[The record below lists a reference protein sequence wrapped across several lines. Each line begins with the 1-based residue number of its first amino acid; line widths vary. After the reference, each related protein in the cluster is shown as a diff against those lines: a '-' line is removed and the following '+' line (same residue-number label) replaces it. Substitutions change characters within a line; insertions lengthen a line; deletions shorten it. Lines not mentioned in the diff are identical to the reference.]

1 MHFRNKL
8 KEIFSNNSVL
18 KSLKL
23 FASKFKNVWSEYKIW
38 KWIQILYFVILA
50 SYVSSKVGQDYS
62 VFCLLEYFILSEVF
76 ERISNNKLKYI
87 THFICLLLIGFQ
99 MHLLIFGKSYLSL
112 IMITNLDSIEDIS
125 GNASLYVIC
134 SILLL
139 IISGFPM
146 GKGKKSIDRKRN
158 CLPVLLSIELCL
170 TMIIGNLYSPIYAYA
185 DLIEQSVNQKKLA
198 KSLKES
204 DVSES
209 EFLRTCITDYYAKP
223 SDLVEKPNVVVI
235 FAEGISQNIIDDE
248 RNIMP
253 NIKKYESE
261 SINFANYFNHTF
273 ATYRGLIGQ
282 LYSGYQLNNY
292 DSNKLISVQSIFN
305 KNGYD
310 TSFINVEPN
319 NSTFCAYIDKLG
331 FDNVKGEISEA
342 INGMAKSISDKDA
355 FNKLYN
361 EMVEMSGNNYPFFIS
376 MYTVGTHATF
386 DSVDEKFEDGRSSEL
401 NKFYNLDYQFGQ
413 FMEKFENSELSDNTV
428 IIFTTDHCT
437 FVDDEYDMEF
447 PNYERPFSELDCVPF
462 FIYYKGN
469 TPTIIDAAGRN
480 SLDLAPTICD
490 FLDISSENYFLGV
503 SLFSDVENNTNYD
516 TVFQE
521 NQNYKSTR
529 GGRISELT
537 DAEKKAVVEG
547 ITRYF
552 SISSDR

>member
-1 MHFRNKL
+1 MRLRKKL
-8 KEIFSNNSVL
+8 KELFSNNSVL
-18 KSLKL
+18 ERLKL
-23 FASKFKNVWSEYKIW
+23 FASKFENVWSEYKIW
-38 KWIQILYFVILA
+38 KWIQILYFVVLA
-50 SYVSSKVGQDYS
+50 SYVTSKVGQDYS
-62 VFCLLEYFILSEVF
+62 IFCLLEYFILSEVF

-139 IISGFPM
+139 IISGLPM
-146 GKGKKSIDRKRN
+146 GKEKDSFHQKRN
-158 CLPVLLSIELCL
+158 FLPVLLSVELCL

-185 DLIEQSVNQKKLA
+185 DLIEQSVNQKKLT

-209 EFLRTCITDYYAKP
+209 EFLRTEITDYYEKP

-261 SINFANYFNHTF
+261 SINFTNYFNHTF

-292 DSNKLISVQSIFN
+292 DSNKLISVQSIFK

-331 FDNVKGEISEA
+331 FDNVTGEISEA

-361 EMVEMSGNNYPFFIS
+361 EMVEMSKNNYPFFIN

-386 DSVDEKFEDGRSSEL
+386 DSVDEKFGDGTSSEL

-428 IIFTTDHCT
+428 IVFTTDHCT
-437 FVDDEYDMEF
+437 FVDDEYD
-447 PNYERPFSELDCVPF
+447 
-462 FIYYKGN
+462 ITYY
-469 TPTIIDAAGRN
+469 
-480 SLDLAPTICD
+480 
-490 FLDISSENYFLGV
+490 DIEW
-503 SLFSDVENNTNYD
+503 T
-516 TVFQE
+516 
-521 NQNYKSTR
+521 KP
-529 GGRISELT
+529 
-537 DAEKKAVVEG
+537 
-547 ITRYF
+547 
-552 SISSDR
+552 

>member
-1 MHFRNKL
+1 MRLRKKL
-8 KEIFSNNSVL
+8 KELFSNNSVL
-18 KSLKL
+18 ERLKL

-38 KWIQILYFVILA
+38 KWIQILYFVVLA
-50 SYVSSKVGQDYS
+50 SYVTSKVGQDYS
-62 VFCLLEYFILSEVF
+62 IFCLLEYFILSEVF

-139 IISGFPM
+139 IISGLPM
-146 GKGKKSIDRKRN
+146 GKEKDSFHQKRN
-158 CLPVLLSIELCL
+158 FLPVLLSVELCL

-185 DLIEQSVNQKKLA
+185 DLIEQSVNQKKLT

-209 EFLRTCITDYYAKP
+209 EFLRTEITDYYEKP

-261 SINFANYFNHTF
+261 SINFTNYFNHTF

-292 DSNKLISVQSIFN
+292 DSNKLISVQSIFK

-319 NSTFCAYIDKLG
+319 NSTFCSYIDKLG
-331 FDNVKGEISEA
+331 FDNVMGEISEA

-361 EMVEMSGNNYPFFIS
+361 EMVEMSKNNYPFFIN

-386 DSVDEKFEDGRSSEL
+386 DSVDEKFGDGTSSEL

-428 IIFTTDHCT
+428 IVFTTDHCT
-437 FVDDEYDMEF
+437 FVDDEYDIEF
-447 PNYERPFSELDCVPF
+447 PNYERSFSELDCVPF

-469 TPTIIDAAGRN
+469 TPTVIDAAGRN
-480 SLDLAPTICD
+480 SLDFAPTICD
-490 FLDISSENYFLGV
+490 FLDISSENYFLGL
-503 SLFSDVENNTNYD
+503 SLFSDAENNTNYD

-529 GGRISELT
+529 GGTISELT